1 MPISAT
7 GANRRRRIPARTN
20 GFTLVELM
28 VVLVILGLATAAVV
42 IAIPDPAAQVSD
54 DADSFAAR
62 LVTARDLAVVGGH
75 DIAVRIDAQGYDFSR
90 RDDERWQA
98 TTAKAL
104 QPRRWGTGVVALNR
118 IDGSETM
125 VFDTT
130 GLATPALVTLQ
141 RGSSRASVSVDAAGG
156 VHVEGH

>member
-1 MPISAT
+1 MPTSAT
-7 GANRRRRIPARTN
+7 GADRRGHRPARPN

-28 VVLVILGLATAAVV
+28 VVLVTLGLATAAVV
-42 IAIPDPAAQVSD
+42 IAIPDPAARLGD
-54 DADSFAAR
+54 EADSFAAR

-98 TTAKAL
+98 ITAKAL

-118 IDGSETM
+118 IDGGETI

-141 RGSSRASVSVDAAGG
+141 RGSSRASVIVDAAGG